1 MTFKPTELEITGE
14 IWSRDTDMEIINRK
28 STAQPPRE
36 TMKKERRITDCDTQ
50 KYLRRIREKD
60 VTKAPEKEQQV
71 RWRAIEKS
79 DPY

>member
-1 MTFKPTELEITGE
+1 
-14 IWSRDTDMEIINRK
+14 MEVINK
-28 STAQPPRE
+28 KKTTQPPRE
-36 TMKKERRITDCDTQ
+36 TVKKERRITDWDTQ

-79 DPY
+79 DPLLSARHLAEQH